1 MGPLLFYSFIYTI
14 GCSIFLTDNW
24 SIGVVLLLWA
34 LQLLITTPASW
45 LNYQQNKDKILQ
57 LKGYEKALAK
67 STADL
72 QFLRSQINPHFLF
85 NALNT
90 LYGTAL
96 IEKSERTAEGI
107 QKLGDMM
114 RFMLHENMQDLI
126 PMEKE
131 IEYLK
136 NYISLQKL
144 RVQTAPGITIEDNIA
159 DKDCNYKIAPML
171 LIPFVENAFKHGV
184 SLTEKSW
191 IIIKLVCDDRQISFE
206 VRNSIHPSAKNDP
219 EKENTGI
226 GLQNVRERLLILYP
240 GKHQFIYGVEGNEF
254 VSSLTIQIEK

>member
-1 MGPLLFYSFIYTI
+1 MFYSFLYTI
-14 GCSIFLTDNW
+14 GCSIFLNDNW
-24 SIGVVLLLWA
+24 SIGLVVLLWV

-45 LNYQQNKDKILQ
+45 LNYQQKKDKILQ
-57 LKGYEKALAK
+57 LKGFENALAK

-114 RFMLHENMQDLI
+114 RFMLHENMQDFI

-131 IEYLK
+131 I
-136 NYISLQKL
+136 
-144 RVQTAPGITIEDNIA
+144 
-159 DKDCNYKIAPML
+159 
-171 LIPFVENAFKHGV
+171 
-184 SLTEKSW
+184 
-191 IIIKLVCDDRQISFE
+191 
-206 VRNSIHPSAKNDP
+206 
-219 EKENTGI
+219 
-226 GLQNVRERLLILYP
+226 
-240 GKHQFIYGVEGNEF
+240 
-254 VSSLTIQIEK
+254 